1 MYIINNFGTWK
12 RNLNEGLFW
21 DVTEREPIGGT
32 THKVKVKYL
41 DKNSFKIKAVND
53 LDMVGA
59 GGVIDP
65 TLMDAIVNFLKTHD
79 GTNFA
84 REYPAL
90 QDLAAFYKDSFFTVN
105 VKKENDRRQVLVFTI
120 QRRLDF
126 KGITPETKVVSD
138 DQAAAMAQAPAAK
151 SLLAQSDKALA
162 QNTAE
167 QPVAAGSF
175 KLDRPIA
182 IADLV
187 NQTTS
192 SSFFKLFD
200 AAVASMATSNLFDD
214 ARAKDLINKVADEL
228 EAQKIGENS
237 IKLIKGLM
245 SGFGA
250 TTFVDKY
257 GRTKEQSQITQPII
271 DKLAALVPNA
281 TAQNSSRQYQ
291 LGRRART
298 IFEQTAPAAKN
309 LLAQSDKALAQ
320 TAPAT
325 KITLPADF
333 KMEEFIKSISAGEV
347 TTGDINLPE
356 EGLVKGKVA
365 KGDAELIK
373 FQKLVIEKFKDKKL
387 ATFPLYK
394 KFASYAGDGN
404 YGPTTE
410 KMVAALKK
418 ALGCSETTG
427 TTISAEL
434 INKLLTNE
442 IKESYIGLNYQLVE
456 QFDYD
461 AFGEVE
467 KTYSPS
473 GKGTGTAK
481 KKEEPKKAVGLDA
494 IDAKFIEYANQIKSY
509 IENSDNFSAFKD
521 IINDDEEGAWEANVL
536 KKFSK
541 IADSIKTD
549 LVPMVKGVE
558 KSSPE
563 DYKDYMKSLNIFG
576 HVLKGQ
582 NSYYQGTPTDDSPW
596 IFKEK
601 FLGNR
606 GKGIAYALM
615 MYLSSGA
622 KKIEIDTNF

>member
-21 DVTEREPIGGT
+21 DVTEREPVGGT

-41 DKNSFKIKAVND
+41 DRNSFKVKTVND

-59 GGVIDP
+59 GGAIDP

-79 GTNFA
+79 GTDFA

-105 VKKENDRRQVLVFTI
+105 VKKENDRKQVLVFTI
-120 QRRLDF
+120 QRRSDF

-151 SLLAQSDKALA
+151 NLLAQSDKALA

-167 QPVAAGSF
+167 KPIAAGSF
-175 KLDRPIA
+175 KLDTPIA

-187 NQTTS
+187 NQTAS

-200 AAVASMATSNLFDD
+200 AAVASMATSNLFTDT
-214 ARAKDLINKVADEL
+214 RAKDLINKAADEL

-245 SGFGA
+245 AGFGA

-281 TAQNSSRQYQ
+281 TAQNSSRHYQ
-291 LGRRART
+291 LGRRSRT
-298 IFEQTAPAAKN
+298 IFEQTAPV
-309 LLAQSDKALAQ
+309 AQ
-320 TAPAT
+320 
-325 KITLPADF
+325 ITLPADF

-347 TTGDINLPE
+347 TTGDIKLPE

-418 ALGCSETTG
+418 ALGCSETSG
-427 TTISAEL
+427 TTINAEL

-473 GKGTGTAK
+473 GKGSGTAK
-481 KKEEPKKAVGLDA
+481 KKEEPKKEVSLDTV
-494 IDAKFIEYANQIKSY
+494 DAKFIEYANQIKSY
-509 IENSDNFSAFKD
+509 IENSDNFSAFAEKV
-521 IINDDEEGAWEANVL
+521 NDDEDGAWEANVL
-536 KKFSK
+536 KQFSK

-558 KSSPE
+558 KSNPE
-563 DYKDYMKSLNIFG
+563 DYKDYIKTLNIFG
-576 HVLKGQ
+576 HVLKGK
-582 NSYYQGTPTDDSPW
+582 NNYYQGTPTDDPKW
-596 IFKEK
+596 LFKET
-601 FLGNR
+601 FLGNTNSDT
-606 GKGIAYALM
+606 YNLM
-615 MYLSSGA
+615 LYLSSGA
-622 KKIEIDTNF
+622 KKIEIDTDF

>member
-1 MYIINNFGTWK
+1 MYIINNFSTWK

-21 DVTEREPIGGT
+21 DVTEREPVGGT
-32 THKVKVKYL
+32 VHKVKVKYL
-41 DKNSFKIKAVND
+41 DGNSFKVKAVND
-53 LDMVGA
+53 RDMVGA
-59 GGVIDP
+59 GGTIEP
-65 TLMDAIVNFLKTHD
+65 SLMDAIINFLKTHD
-79 GTNFA
+79 GTDFA

-90 QDLAAFYKDSFFTVN
+90 QDLAAFYKDSFFTFN

-120 QRRLDF
+120 QKRSNF
-126 KGITPETKVVSD
+126 KGVTPETKVISD
-138 DQAAAMAQAPAAK
+138 DQAATMTQAPAVK
-151 SLLAQSDKALA
+151 NLLAQSDKALS
-162 QNTAE
+162 QNTTE

-175 KLDRPIA
+175 KLDRPLA

-187 NQTTS
+187 NQTAS

-200 AAVASMATSNLFDD
+200 SAVASMATSNLFDD
-214 ARAKDLINKVADEL
+214 KRAKELINKVADEL

-245 SGFGA
+245 AGFGA

-271 DKLAALVPNA
+271 DKLAALVPKA
-281 TAQNSSRQYQ
+281 TAQNSSRQYP

-298 IFEQTAPAAKN
+298 IFEQTADAAAVKV
-309 LLAQSDKALAQ
+309 
-320 TAPAT
+320 
-325 KITLPADF
+325 TLPADF
-333 KMEEFIKSISAGEV
+333 KMEEFIKAISAGEM
-347 TTGDINLPE
+347 TTGDIKLPE
-356 EGLVKGKVA
+356 EGLVKGKIA

-373 FQKLVIEKFKDKKL
+373 FQQLVINTFKNKKL
-387 ATFPLYK
+387 AKFPLYK

-418 ALGCSETTG
+418 ALGCSETSG
-427 TTISAEL
+427 TTITAEL
-434 INKLLTNE
+434 ISKLLTNKIE
-442 IKESYIGLNYQLVE
+442 ESYLGLNYQLVE

-467 KTYSPS
+467 KSYTASS
-473 GKGTGTAK
+473 KGSGTAK
-481 KKEEPKKAVGLDA
+481 KKEEPKKAVNLET

-509 IENSDNFSAFKD
+509 IENSDNFSAFKGAD
-521 IINDDEEGAWEANVL
+521 DDEEEAWEANVL
-536 KKFSK
+536 KQFSK
-541 IADSIKTD
+541 IADSIKTN

-558 KSSPE
+558 KSNPE

-582 NSYYQGTPTDDSPW
+582 NGYYQGTPTQDSKW
-596 IFKEK
+596 IFKDT
-601 FLGNR
+601 FLGSSDTGDTYN
-606 GKGIAYALM
+606 LM
-615 MYLSSGA
+615 LYLSTGA
-622 KKIEIDTNF
+622 KKIEIDTDF